1 MDEIMTMPSTSTT
14 ALHPAT
20 VPASERDYCGQ
31 AQGEWA
37 LPSSHVGGSQNSK
50 DAPREDFLAQAALLN
65 LMGQTPISFH
75 RLYVDITG
83 NVITGLWLSS
93 VLERVA
99 QAKPEEF
106 QEDDYVFRLSATQ
119 CHQVTGI
126 TASQQ
131 RTCRRDLISLGML
144 SEQSGPGRVPEYR
157 LHLNVVADAILQAS
171 ASLANSLEE
180 VHQQQG
186 SSSSQPVISKRY
198 G

>member
-1 MDEIMTMPSTSTT
+1 MDDIITMPTTSTT
-14 ALHPAT
+14 ALHPAGL
-20 VPASERDYCGQ
+20 PLAEGDCGDH
-31 AQGEWA
+31 AQREWA
-37 LPSSHVGGSQNSK
+37 LPSSQADGSQNNK
-50 DAPREDFLAQAALLN
+50 DAQREDFLAQAALLN

-106 QEDDYVFRLSATQ
+106 KDDDYVFRLSATQ

-131 RTCRRDLISLGML
+131 RTCRRDLIALGML

-157 LHLNVVADAILQAS
+157 LHLNVVADAILQVS

-180 VHQQQG
+180 VHQQQSP
-186 SSSSQPVISKRY
+186 SSSKPVLSKRY

>member
-1 MDEIMTMPSTSTT
+1 MDEIITTPTISTP
-14 ALHPAT
+14 ALHPAPLP
-20 VPASERDYCGQ
+20 PAERDGGGQ
-31 AQGEWA
+31 AQREWA
-37 LPSSHVGGSQNSK
+37 LPSSQIDGSQNNK
-50 DAPREDFLAQAALLN
+50 DAQREDFLAQAALLN

-99 QAKPEEF
+99 QAKPEDF
-106 QEDDYVFRLSATQ
+106 QDDDYVFRLSATQ

-131 RTCRRDLISLGML
+131 RTCRRDLIALGML

-171 ASLANSLEE
+171 ASLANSLKE

-186 SSSSQPVISKRY
+186 LSSSQPVLSKRY